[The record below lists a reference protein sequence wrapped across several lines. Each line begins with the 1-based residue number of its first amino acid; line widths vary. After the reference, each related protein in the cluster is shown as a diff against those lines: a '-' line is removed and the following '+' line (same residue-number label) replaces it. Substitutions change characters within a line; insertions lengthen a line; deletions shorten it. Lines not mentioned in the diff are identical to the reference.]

1 MKTNAI
7 IRIVLWSIVLVIL
20 LGILATAL
28 SLRIYQKEYTYADLA
43 SVTPIESCI
52 VAITELDISWAS
64 GTVTIEPGDV
74 NGILLEET
82 PVSNEAYA
90 MVTSYDSEKL
100 TVKYQNKS
108 ANQILG
114 SNLNKSLKVTFPRN
128 WTGKKIEI
136 KNASA
141 DLILRDLTLE
151 EVEIDTTSGSCT
163 LENCV
168 IVQTDFDSVSGSL
181 EYTGKLWELEAE
193 TVSGN
198 LTAQLEETPISV
210 DVKTVSGV
218 LDLTLPESTG
228 FTAKLDSRSGQFTSD
243 FDTTT
248 QNDRYLCGDGACEI
262 TVRTTS
268 GDVRIQKP

>member
-1 MKTNAI
+1 MKTNAL

-28 SLRIYQKEYTYADLA
+28 GLRIYQKEYTYADLA
-43 SVTPIESCI
+43 SVTPAESCI

-114 SNLNKSLKVTFPRN
+114 SNLNKSLKVTIPRN
-128 WTGKKIEI
+128 WTGEKIEI
-136 KNASA
+136 KTASA

-151 EVEIDTTSGSCT
+151 KLELDTTSGNCT

-198 LTAQLEETPISV
+198 LTAQLEKTPISV